1 MSKVIPTLSHAVLP
15 YRVHE
20 VSPYINWIY
29 FFHAWGFQPR
39 FAAIAD
45 IHGCDVC
52 RASWL
57 TTFPEED
64 RPKAAEAMQLFKE
77 AQRVLNQLDEDIT
90 IRCVFKLCR
99 ANGDGDNLIIEETT
113 LPLLRQQTPHPNGSP
128 FLCLSDFVRPLSS
141 GIPDI
146 VGLFASSISEETES
160 YYKNDPY
167 KHLLVQTLTDRL
179 AEAATEKMHE
189 YVRKEAWAYAPD
201 ESLSIPDLL
210 VEKYQ
215 GIRPAVGYPS
225 LPDQSVN
232 FILDELLDM
241 KQVGITLTEN
251 GAMHPH
257 ASVCGIMLAHPESRY
272 FAVGKIGEDQL
283 EDYARRRRMTV
294 KEMRKFLA
302 ANLPK

>member
-1 MSKVIPTLSHAVLP
+1 MAIINYK
-15 YRVHE
+15 VHE

-39 FAAIAD
+39 FAGIAN
-45 IHGCDVC
+45 IHGCDAC

-57 TTFPEED
+57 ASFATED
-64 RPKAAEAMQLFKE
+64 IPKASEAMQLFKE
-77 AQRVLNQLDEDIT
+77 ANRVLAQLDENTT
-90 IRCVFKLCR
+90 IQCIFRLCP
-99 ANGDGDNLIIEETT
+99 ANADGDNLIIDNTVF
-113 LPLLRQQTPHPNGSP
+113 PLLRQQTPHPDGSP
-128 FLCLSDFVRPLSS
+128 FLCLSDFICPLSS
-141 GIPDI
+141 GKADTI
-146 VGLFASSISEETES
+146 GLFASSISEDTEG
-160 YYKNDPY
+160 YYKDDPY
-167 KHLLVQTLTDRL
+167 KHLLAQTLTDRL

-189 YVRKEAWAYAPD
+189 YVRKVAWGYAPE

-232 FILDELLDM
+232 FLLDDLLDM
-241 KQVGITLTEN
+241 KQIGIKLTEN

-257 ASVCGIMLAHPESRY
+257 ASVCGMMMAHPQSHY

-283 EDYARRRRMTV
+283 EDYARRRGKPV
-294 KEMRKFLA
+294 EEMRKFLA
-302 ANLPK
+302 ANLK